1 MNATE
6 PDKPVPANTARAYTR
21 QWTEFA
27 DWCARTGLC
36 AFPATSDT
44 LEAYVSALCAANYA
58 PSSIDVAIAAIRA
71 HHIDAGQ
78 NIPDATAARRIAT
91 AHRRGRAPR
100 TARILT
106 LDEIHSMLATC
117 DTDSPRGLRD
127 AVIVALG
134 TALMSNVS
142 ALYGLDLADITPVP
156 HGLNI
161 VVRGRGHTA
170 HVATV
175 PHGTSQDTDPV
186 TLTRRW
192 IDVLAHHDILDGPL
206 LRSCG
211 RGGRLETSGRL
222 SPGALNLI
230 VRRLAQ
236 HAGIAECQEIC
247 THSLRATGATL
258 AAAAGVP
265 TATIAEHGAWA
276 PSSDAVSQYVRA
288 ANQWS
293 HIAMH
298 DFGI

>member
-6 PDKPVPANTARAYTR
+6 FPKPVPANTARTYAQR
-21 QWTEFA
+21 WAEFA
-27 DWCARTGLC
+27 AWCARTGHSPC
-36 AFPATSDT
+36 PATSDT
-44 LEAYVSALCAANYA
+44 LEAYTSTLCEANYA

-71 HHIDAGQ
+71 RHIDAGQ
-78 NIPDATAARRIAT
+78 LVPDATAARRITA

-100 TARILT
+100 NARILT
-106 LDEIHSMLATC
+106 LDEVHSMLATC

-142 ALYGLDLADITPVP
+142 ALCGLDLADITPFP
-156 HGLNI
+156 RGLNI
-161 VVRGRGHTA
+161 VVRGRARAT

-175 PHGTSQDTDPV
+175 PHGSGQDTDPV
-186 TLTRRW
+186 RLTRRW
-192 IDVLAHHDILDGPL
+192 IDVLAQHDILGGPL

-230 VRRLAQ
+230 LRRLAQ
-236 HAGIAECQEIC
+236 HAGIADCQEIC

-258 AAAAGVP
+258 AASAGVP

-276 PSSDAVSQYVRA
+276 PSSDAVSQYVHA